1 MQRPIVVCLLS
12 ALMLLTGNLLTLT
25 HAQSPGTDLKP
36 TFISPTPGLYVN
48 GWPAFT
54 VSYPKEWVELRGLP
68 GQVYRAGGTRAGLP
82 PGIHMPILNVAC
94 MTVPLPLED
103 WAKVFMPM
111 WVRINTDIKVL
122 SDRPTRLKDGTPARE
137 VEVEYVPKYEAT
149 LGNITDAPKLI
160 TYILLTK
167 RDLAWIWVNL
177 IEEKARF
184 GEDLK
189 KIVHSFTFLP
199 GREEPVIVPPDVR
212 AFLDMFY
219 TDLASRDVTSIMAHY
234 SDRFLNSG
242 VQKAYMEQY
251 FVTHPEDLP
260 RPGAIIESTVTS
272 FEPRGDRAY
281 VDGFCK
287 AKDDPNAPKAPM
299 SFQQIIKEQGQ
310 WKWYGN
316 QK

>member
-1 MQRPIVVCLLS
+1 MKRPIVVSLVTALLLFTGS
-12 ALMLLTGNLLTLT
+12 FLALTY
-25 HAQSPGTDLKP
+25 AQDSIKDLKP
-36 TFISPTPGLYVN
+36 TFISPIPGLYVN
-48 GWPAFT
+48 GWPPFT
-54 VSYPKEWVELRGLP
+54 VSYPREWVELRGLP
-68 GQVYRAGGTRAGLP
+68 GQVYRAGGTRPDLP
-82 PGIHMPILNVAC
+82 PGIHMPILNVAFI
-94 MTVPLPLED
+94 TASLPLED

-111 WVRINTDIKVL
+111 WGRINTDIKVL
-122 SDRPTRLKDGTPARE
+122 SDRPTLLKDGTPARE

-149 LGNITDAPKLI
+149 LGNITDAPRLL
-160 TYILLTK
+160 TYILVTK

-189 KIVHSFTFLP
+189 KIVHSLTFLP
-199 GREEPVIVPPDVR
+199 GREEPVTVPPDVR

-251 FVTHPEDLP
+251 IVTHPEDLP
-260 RPGAIIESTVTS
+260 RPGAIIESTVTT
-272 FEPRGDRAY
+272 FEARGDRAY

-299 SFQQIIKEQGQ
+299 SLQQIIKEQGR
-310 WKWYGN
+310 WKWFGN